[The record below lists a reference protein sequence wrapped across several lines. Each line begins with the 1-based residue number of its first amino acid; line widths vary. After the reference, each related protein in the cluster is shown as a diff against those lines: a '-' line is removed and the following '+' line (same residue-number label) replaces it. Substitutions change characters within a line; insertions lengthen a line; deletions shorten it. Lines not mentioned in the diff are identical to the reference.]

1 MKLRFIGADGS
12 LGLKHGEVYD
22 VRLSTIEE
30 VIKAHAWSRDDSFY
44 VCCPYSSPKS
54 FAKNWEA
61 V

>member
-12 LGLKHGEVYD
+12 MGLKHGEVYGVNLGNTQAFITVYWMD
-22 VRLSTIEE
+22 EE
-30 VIKAHAWSRDDSFY
+30 GY
-44 VCCPYSSPKS
+44 VTPCYYSSPKA